1 MVLLFMT
8 IPSDNSPETEKAL
21 LTAEHDLV
29 GTKRVVP
36 IVHQKRWKLET
47 FYNYFKNKANYAS
60 LHAEDYYKTQ
70 GLAFIMLVAALI
82 HQEVEK
88 ATKEIDGKSLDD
100 CLLDARMVK
109 AHKRHGIWKLCNCLK
124 KQVTLFMQLNTELKV
139 I

>member
-1 MVLLFMT
+1 MVPNPVYRFTEGIGLLD
-8 IPSDNSPETEKAL
+8 IAAISVAQK
-21 LTAEHDLV
+21 LT
-29 GTKRVVP
+29 
-36 IVHQKRWKLET
+36 
-47 FYNYFKNKANYAS
+47 S